1 MLVLDGICFLVNFRF
16 AGRETARGSNP
27 RHDQNL
33 IYFDLSKLAQRPL
46 LGRQLLSVYWAL
58 ERRIA
63 LFPTFFPT
71 LLIQGIDCL
80 RPIFISKILH
90 KKVNEGADLR

>member
-1 MLVLDGICFLVNFRF
+1 MLDGICFLVNFRF

-46 LGRQLLSVYWAL
+46 LGRDEFMDYRHFSISPRWTTFQSHFAVKQPD
-58 ERRIA
+58 RIA
-63 LFPTFFPT
+63 
-71 LLIQGIDCL
+71 
-80 RPIFISKILH
+80 
-90 KKVNEGADLR
+90 KVYQLVKFG

>member
-46 LGRQLLSVYWAL
+46 LGRHLTHRLNRSRDPNGDHIDDQSKKAHPESNLRGGQKVFP
-58 ERRIA
+58 EFRREA
-63 LFPTFFPT
+63 
-71 LLIQGIDCL
+71 
-80 RPIFISKILH
+80 
-90 KKVNEGADLR
+90 N